1 MGAGC
6 PANIVRIDLPVH
18 KDGLAFVEM
27 DLVDG
32 VDLRK
37 LIERHRGMIPV
48 NETIRMAH
56 DIGSALAYCHHDVY
70 KYRFD
75 KEQDNIED
83 ADDGSALI
91 TPEKERE
98 LIEKYRVLHN
108 DIHTGNIMRRDRD
121 GTYMLLDFGLAVDG
135 INDMMGE
142 SRKEHG
148 AIEFKSPS
156 RLDGK
161 QPVPQDDIYSFG
173 CVLYTMLT
181 GKPPF
186 PIKDKWENIIEGKK
200 IEKES
205 ESEDSRVIMAHKNN
219 NPSPIERTDV
229 PHWLKEMT
237 MRCLAKN
244 SSDRYADGYE
254 LYQEILKHTEKASRS
269 LEPSQTNDAALME
282 KINVLVAEKNSLSS
296 SLNELQTELDG
307 KTIFCEHL
315 EEMLDEVDKQ
325 EKQ

>member
-1 MGAGC
+1 MNLNILGDEYLLLKELGEGGFATVYKVRNLKYGYVRALRVLNAFIRGEDDPKFQSFLRECKIQLNLGAGC

-161 QPVPQDDIYSFG
+161 QPVPQDDI
-173 CVLYTMLT
+173 
-181 GKPPF
+181 
-186 PIKDKWENIIEGKK
+186 
-200 IEKES
+200 
-205 ESEDSRVIMAHKNN
+205 
-219 NPSPIERTDV
+219 
-229 PHWLKEMT
+229 
-237 MRCLAKN
+237 
-244 SSDRYADGYE
+244 
-254 LYQEILKHTEKASRS
+254 
-269 LEPSQTNDAALME
+269 
-282 KINVLVAEKNSLSS
+282 
-296 SLNELQTELDG
+296 
-307 KTIFCEHL
+307 
-315 EEMLDEVDKQ
+315 
-325 EKQ
+325 